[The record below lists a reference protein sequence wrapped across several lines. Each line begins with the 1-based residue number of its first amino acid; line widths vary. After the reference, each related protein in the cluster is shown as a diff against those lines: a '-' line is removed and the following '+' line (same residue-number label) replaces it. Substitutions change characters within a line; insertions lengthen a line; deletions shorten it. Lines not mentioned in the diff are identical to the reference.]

1 MPVKRKPATAKRR
14 KKRMTAAKSTPT
26 RKKATKRKKRKAATG
41 MKTVR
46 RRKRK
51 VGAKKTVR
59 KPRRKTAARKRKPAA
74 RRKTTTRRKSAVR
87 RKPKKKAVKR
97 VKKKPSK
104 SKTTKK
110 ASTSPSGV
118 ASSRSRQ
125 QPIAKKKLTSLTSLA
140 KAAVIRAPSKKKQK
154 QAKSDSQALPAVKQQ
169 PSIEIKMAEH
179 KKTNKEAKKQRSLPE
194 TRLELTSINSEID
207 LNIAPYKERP
217 GEDYMSSSQQ
227 AHFRRLLLQRKRVL
241 LEDMGRTVH
250 HLQDEG
256 SALPD
261 ISDRA
266 TQEEEFN
273 LELRAR
279 DRERKLIKKI
289 EDALQ
294 QLDEGHYGFCN
305 SCGVEIGIRRLEAR
319 PTANLCI
326 DCKTLDEIREKQ
338 MGG

>member
-1 MPVKRKPATAKRR
+1 MMSTSYRRPRATA
-14 KKRMTAAKSTPT
+14 AATNIIAAPPAPPPSPPS
-26 RKKATKRKKRKAATG
+26 RKAH
-41 MKTVR
+41 
-46 RRKRK
+46 
-51 VGAKKTVR
+51 VGS
-59 KPRRKTAARKRKPAA
+59 P
-74 RRKTTTRRKSAVR
+74 
-87 RKPKKKAVKR
+87 
-97 VKKKPSK
+97 
-104 SKTTKK
+104 
-110 ASTSPSGV
+110 STSPSGV

-154 QAKSDSQALPAVKQQ
+154 QAKTDSQTLPAEKQQ
-169 PSIEIKMAEH
+169 KKKENKKTEQKKTN